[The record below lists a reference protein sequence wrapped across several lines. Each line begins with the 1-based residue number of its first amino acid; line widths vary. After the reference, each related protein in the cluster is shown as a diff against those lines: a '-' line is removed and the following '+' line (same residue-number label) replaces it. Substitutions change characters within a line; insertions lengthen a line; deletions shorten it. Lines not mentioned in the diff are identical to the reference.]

1 MVGVEEGGST
11 SKGKRRCKRC
21 GGFGHLQKTCN
32 ETVHDPDAPP
42 PAPPKRRRTYK
53 PKVVRVTENPE
64 DPCTK
69 KKRKASTK
77 GKQPNKKKKAT
88 PTAAEPTPAKQY
100 VIHLLPL
107 VFMLV

>member
-1 MVGVEEGGST
+1 
-11 SKGKRRCKRC
+11 
-21 GGFGHLQKTCN
+21 
-32 ETVHDPDAPP
+32 
-42 PAPPKRRRTYK
+42 
-53 PKVVRVTENPE
+53 VVRVTENPE

-88 PTAAEPTPAKQY
+88 PTAAEPTPAEPTPAKQY
-100 VIHLLPL
+100 VIHLLPS